1 MNDIIFVG
9 ETATA
14 SSCGRSPGM
23 PWRTAT
29 GHHVAPEDPAMA
41 DFFAN
46 YKKTYNDECKIR
58 QRILAYDSIYW
69 LADASKGPAR
79 STARHQGRS
88 REHR

>member
-1 MNDIIFVG
+1 
-9 ETATA
+9 
-14 SSCGRSPGM
+14 
-23 PWRTAT
+23 
-29 GHHVAPEDPAMA
+29 MA